1 MFWRIL
7 KRDLKRKRTM
17 NMILL
22 LFILLASMFLASS
35 ANNLVTVTGTV
46 DRFIEMS
53 EVPDLFVLALA
64 QGEEDPIRDFIEKN
78 PGVKK
83 YDVQDAFGI
92 QNDQVEI
99 LYRKDE
105 DMAEKDH
112 YEKSNT
118 LSIQAVPDNYMKVF
132 DEDGKKLVLRRGEIA
147 LARLE
152 AENNHLQ
159 KGDRIAIT
167 VGGIRKEFTVAAL
180 TKDAVFGT
188 GFMGFKRNIISKED
202 FDDYASQ
209 DGVTITRI
217 YNIDYADQA
226 QFEKDYKAQKFNVI
240 SGVEKN
246 LIPMCYVFDLLVA
259 GVLVL
264 VSICLILIA
273 FLVLRFTI
281 SFTLQEDYK
290 EIGIMKAIGL
300 KDRDVGKIYLVK
312 YLGIAIV
319 GATIGLFCSIPF
331 GKVMLKQAVVN
342 IVVDSDGGGLLVNLL
357 ASVLVVLIVLL
368 FCNRCIGKT
377 KKISAIEAIRSG
389 SSGERF
395 VQKHMNLFR
404 HKRISVPG
412 FLAVNDVVNQ
422 KRRFVVLL
430 LSFMLGTVMILLPL
444 CAATTLKGED
454 IVYSFGVWKSD
465 LYVESGTESRLL
477 EQGEEG
483 VREAQK
489 YLDELKDTL
498 AQENIGAET
507 GMQIGFIFVGYAQD
521 DEDTYACLAMQPIGE
536 WEQHLTILD
545 GREPVHENEIA
556 ITEVLAESMGVSI
569 GDSIHLSYTDG
580 DHEYLITGTYQTMM
594 NMGEGIWLPKA
605 AKPDGSY
612 LAGVYAFQ
620 VALDDSEQR
629 DAAIKA
635 LEKEFPQIKIYQGT
649 EWLNDMCGLDSII
662 GQVTSVTVAI
672 TVVVLA
678 ISALL
683 TILMVRTFLTKERG
697 DIALMKSMGF
707 RNFAIRR
714 WQSVRILLVL
724 VTAIVLG
731 TILSRLIA
739 PMTMG
744 KIFAMMG
751 ARRMKLT
758 VDPLLSY
765 VIYPLLMIA
774 VTGVAALLSTGG
786 IRGIDVK
793 EVNSIE

>member
-7 KRDLKRKRTM
+7 KRDLRRKRTM

-53 EVPDLFVLALA
+53 EVPDFFLLALA
-64 QGEEDPIRDFIEKN
+64 QGEEDPIQDFIETN
-78 PGVKK
+78 PAVKK
-83 YDVQDAFGI
+83 YDVQDTVGI

-105 DMAEKDH
+105 DKAEKSH

-118 LSIQAVPDNYMKVF
+118 LSIQAVPDTYMKVF
-132 DEDGKKLVLRRGEIA
+132 DEDGKELVLRPGEIA

-167 VGGIRKEFTVAAL
+167 VGDVRKEFTVAAL

-188 GFMGFKRNIISKED
+188 SFMGFKRNIISKED
-202 FDDYASQ
+202 FEDYTAQ
-209 DGVTITRI
+209 DGLTITRI
-217 YNIDYADQA
+217 YDVDYADQA

-240 SGVEKN
+240 SGVEKK

-259 GVLVL
+259 GILIL

-273 FLVLRFTI
+273 FLVLKFTI

-300 KDRDVGKIYLVK
+300 KDRDVRKIYLVK
-312 YLGIAIV
+312 YLGLAVV
-319 GATIGLFCSIPF
+319 GAVTGFFCSIPF
-331 GKVMLKQAVVN
+331 GKVMLEQAVVN
-342 IVVDSDGGGLLVNLL
+342 VVVDSEGGGLPVNML
-357 ASVLVVLIVLL
+357 ASALVILIVLL
-368 FCNRCIGKT
+368 FCNHCTGRT

-395 VQKHMNLFR
+395 SPKHMNLFR
-404 HKRISVPG
+404 HKSMGVPE

-422 KRRFVVLL
+422 KSRFAVLL
-430 LSFMLGTVMILLPL
+430 LNFMLGTAMILLPL
-444 CAATTLKGED
+444 SAWTTLKGED

-465 LYVESGTESRLL
+465 LYVESGTENRMIAH
-477 EQGEEG
+477 GEDG
-483 VREAQK
+483 IREAQE
-489 YLDELKDTL
+489 YLDELEDAL

-556 ITEVLAESMGVSI
+556 ITEVSAEDMGVSI

-594 NMGEGIWLPKA
+594 NMGKGIWLPKA

-612 LAGVYAFQ
+612 LAGMYAFQ
-620 VALDDSEQR
+620 IALDEPEQR
-629 DAAIKA
+629 DAAVKI
-635 LEKEFPQIKIYQGT
+635 LEKEFPEIKIYQGT

-662 GQVTSVTVAI
+662 GQITNVTAAI
-672 TVVVLA
+672 TIVVLA

-707 RNFAIRR
+707 RNITIRR
-714 WQSVRILLVL
+714 WQSARILLVL

-731 TILSRLIA
+731 TILTRLIVPA
-739 PMTMG
+739 TMG
-744 KIFAMMG
+744 QIFAMMG

-758 VDPLLSY
+758 IDPLLSY

-774 VTGVAALLSTGG
+774 VTGAAALLSTGG
-786 IRGIDVK
+786 IRSIDVK